1 MPKKIQSPGPVP
13 PALLKMSINNHTR
26 LKTQQRQKAR
36 NMIAK
41 VKKMHPLQA
50 THNNLTRKLANLR
63 KQNSAKKF
71 VMINHTNLN
80 GYNNKSKSNPK
91 TKKKRSLF
99 SRSRS
104 RSSSRR

>member
-13 PALLKMSINNHTR
+13 PALLKMSINNYTR
-26 LKTQQRQKAR
+26 LKTQQRQKDI

-50 THNNLTRKLANLR
+50 THNKLTRKLANLR
-63 KQNSAKKF
+63 KQNPPKKF
-71 VMINHTNLN
+71 VMRNHTNLKGN
-80 GYNNKSKSNPK
+80 NNKSKPK

-104 RSSSRR
+104 RSRSSSRR

>member
-36 NMIAK
+36 NMIDK

-80 GYNNKSKSNPK
+80 GYNNNKSKPK